1 MPSKTNTTKTVSA
14 RKTVV
19 KPPAQ
24 RVIPPP
30 PPPPPPPRVAVS
42 RPWLLL
48 DRVQRGA
55 VDAAVVAC
63 SVRHALNQPA
73 ELALEIDLYAAYAA
87 LGHEDLRLWDWLDFG
102 RSLQLSLGPYA
113 DVRVFSGHVLSVGL
127 SLADGRPVMLRV
139 VATDDLQSMQATLR
153 QRSWPA
159 ATTAQRVA
167 RLAEERGWSVDL
179 QWPGPVQPEQV
190 QLGES
195 NLALLQRWAR
205 ADGIGFWLDDRTL
218 RARPLDAAG
227 PRAHR
232 LAHSGN
238 LISFDLAADVRTQ
251 HTAVL
256 AGGWLVPTAQAAA
269 ELVRPD
275 APADIGGGPT
285 VLARSLGDRQ
295 QPLAD
300 LAAATAA
307 DARRT
312 AQQAL
317 SASSRQFVQG
327 RATAIGPLTNPA
339 PLLPGGR
346 VHLAGLGPR
355 FDGDYQVVALSRRF
369 DLIHGT
375 LTDLELQR
383 DSLNQP

>member
-1 MPSKTNTTKTVSA
+1 MPTKTVSTKTVSV
-14 RKTVV
+14 RKAVV
-19 KPPAQ
+19 KPPP
-24 RVIPPP
+24 REVLPPA
-30 PPPPPPPRVAVS
+30 PPRLAVS
-42 RPWLLL
+42 RPWLLI
-48 DRVQRGA
+48 DGMQRGA
-55 VDAAVVAC
+55 LDANVVAC

-87 LGHEDLRLWDWLDFG
+87 LGGGAEQLWDWLDIG
-102 RSLQLSLGPYA
+102 KSLQLSLGPYA
-113 DVRVFSGHVLSVGL
+113 DVRVFSGHILSVGL
-127 SLADGRPVMLRV
+127 SQAEGRPVCLQV
-139 VATDDLQSMQATLR
+139 VAMDALQSVQATLR
-153 QRSWPA
+153 RRSLPA

-167 RLAEERGWSVDL
+167 GLAAEQGLSTDL

-205 ADGIGFWLDDRTL
+205 ADGIGFWLDERTL
-218 RARPLDAAG
+218 RARPLDTAG
-227 PRAHR
+227 PPSHR
-232 LAHSGN
+232 LVAGN
-238 LISFDLAADVRTQ
+238 RLRSFDVAADVRTQ
-251 HTAVL
+251 NTEVL
-256 AGGWLVPTAQAAA
+256 AGGWLVPTAQAAS

-275 APADIGGGPT
+275 AVTGGLGGPAA
-285 VLARSLGDRQ
+285 LAYGLGSRRR
-295 QPLAD
+295 PLTD

-317 SASSRQFVQG
+317 SASSRQFLQG
-327 RATAIGPLTNPA
+327 RATAEGPLTDPA

-346 VHLAGLGPR
+346 VGLEGLGPR
-355 FDGDYQVVALSRRF
+355 FSGAYQVVALSRRF
-369 DLIHGT
+369 DLSHGM

>member
-1 MPSKTNTTKTVSA
+1 MPTKTVSTKTVSV
-14 RKTVV
+14 RKAVV
-19 KPPAQ
+19 KPPPRQ
-24 RVIPPP
+24 VLPPA
-30 PPPPPPPRVAVS
+30 PPRLAVS
-42 RPWLLL
+42 RPWLLI
-48 DRVQRGA
+48 DGVQRGA
-55 VDAAVVAC
+55 VDANVVAC
-63 SVRHALNQPA
+63 NVRHALNQPA

-87 LGHEDLRLWDWLDFG
+87 LGGRPEQLWDWLDIG
-102 RSLQLSLGPYA
+102 KSLQLSLGPYA
-113 DVRVFSGHVLSVGL
+113 DVRVFSGHVLSLGL
-127 SLADGRPVMLRV
+127 SQAEGRPVCLRV
-139 VATDDLQSMQATLR
+139 VAMDALQSVQATLR
-153 QRSWPA
+153 QRSLPA

-167 RLAEERGWSVDL
+167 GLAAEQGLSTDL

-195 NLALLQRWAR
+195 NLALLQRWAL

-227 PRAHR
+227 SPAHWLR
-232 LAHSGN
+232 VGSN
-238 LISFDLAADVRTQ
+238 LRSFDVAADVRTQ

-256 AGGWLVPTAQAAA
+256 AGGWLVPTAQPAA

-275 APADIGGGPT
+275 AVAGRLRGPWA
-285 VLARSLGDRQ
+285 LAAGVGDRQ
-295 QPLAD
+295 LPLAD

-307 DARRT
+307 DVRRT
-312 AQQAL
+312 AEQAIA
-317 SASSRQFVQG
+317 ASSRQFLRG
-327 RATAIGPLTNPA
+327 RATAEGPLTEPA

-346 VHLAGLGPR
+346 IGLEGLGPR
-355 FDGDYQVVALSRRF
+355 FSGAYQVVALSRRF